1 MVSLAHLP
9 LPTAEACGLQ
19 MVQPCSREEGRERE
33 KGREDWDLGNLCS
46 LPILPNTGGAGR
58 DLLYMFQASGL
69 ELLILNRSQRQFCKL
84 IY

>member
-1 MVSLAHLP
+1 MVFKWFSLAP
-9 LPTAEACGLQ
+9 
-19 MVQPCSREEGRERE
+19 ERKGG
-33 KGREDWDLGNLCS
+33 KGRKEERIGILVTLCS